1 MLLCLLKNCSSL
13 KGETFCTNFLLLV
26 RICSETKERKI
37 NPPTF
42 YNTAFRFPGNNFSLQ
57 SFHWKLQQKIFI
69 KQNTGKKKKK
79 QPLFSELSISEKSF
93 GFCAILEQLC
103 FYILKFYL
111 KMENLALSRPLPLCL
126 GCLSYTFRSQ
136 MCVSFNVYQ
145 QLNCGWRKDSC
156 RSRGQPIV
164 SVVKSQPLE
173 VFFFAQVY

>member
-69 KQNTGKKKKK
+69 KQNTGKKKNNPCSLNFPFLRN
-79 QPLFSELSISEKSF
+79 PLDFVLFWNNCVFTFWNFTSKWKIWLCLTLCLCALAAYPTPLGVRCVSLSMCISSWTVVGEKTAA
-93 GFCAILEQLC
+93 GLGGNQLC
-103 FYILKFYL
+103 L
-111 KMENLALSRPLPLCL
+111 
-126 GCLSYTFRSQ
+126 
-136 MCVSFNVYQ
+136 
-145 QLNCGWRKDSC
+145 W
-156 RSRGQPIV
+156 
-164 SVVKSQPLE
+164 
-173 VFFFAQVY
+173 